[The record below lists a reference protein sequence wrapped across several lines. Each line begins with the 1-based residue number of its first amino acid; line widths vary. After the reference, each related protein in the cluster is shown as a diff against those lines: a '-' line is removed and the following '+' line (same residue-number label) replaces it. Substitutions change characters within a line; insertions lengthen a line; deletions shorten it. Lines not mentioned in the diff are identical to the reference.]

1 MLGMAATGAVAT
13 SGIEPSEDVALTR
26 LHGPGAAP
34 PQSTPTM
41 LRRCETVWGPR
52 QSRHSR
58 RDTAKG
64 HVQMCNQPEK
74 IKV

>member
-41 LRRCETVWGPR
+41 LRRCETVCGARASLATRAETRPR
-52 QSRHSR
+52 GMFKCVISQ
-58 RDTAKG
+58 K
-64 HVQMCNQPEK
+64 K
-74 IKV
+74 